1 MCENRKIFFDGRK
14 IQVQLSLV
22 SLKTMACIE
31 EQTESDRNF
40 FFTFSFAR
48 RYLIQSALSSFD

>member
-22 SLKTMACIE
+22 SLKTMACIA

-40 FFTFSFAR
+40 F
-48 RYLIQSALSSFD
+48 LLSLSPDAI

>member
-22 SLKTMACIE
+22 SLKTMACIA

>member
-1 MCENRKIFFDGRK
+1 MCENRKIFFYGRK

-22 SLKTMACIE
+22 SLKTMACIA

-40 FFTFSFAR
+40 FFYFLFRQT
-48 RYLIQSALSSFD
+48 LFDIKRFVEL